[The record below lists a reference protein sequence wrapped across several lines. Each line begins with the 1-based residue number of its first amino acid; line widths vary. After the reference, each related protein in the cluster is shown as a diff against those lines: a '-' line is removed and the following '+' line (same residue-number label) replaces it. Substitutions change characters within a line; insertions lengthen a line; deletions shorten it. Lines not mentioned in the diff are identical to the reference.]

1 METVLVTD
9 ADSLLGRMLCSELID
24 GGFKVIGHVRGH
36 DFPPFPL
43 EVTVVVAS
51 EFQESIAIWNET
63 VAPIN
68 HVVFGQSNSDGEGE
82 SEVQDFGDLVATLDF
97 ELTRFLAEL
106 QASGKLLM
114 RNDGGQIW
122 VLTQEDSMSYY
133 TSSPSSPIRT
143 RAQHGAVKSFA
154 KELFRFGV
162 RLNCANIQLLAEQTS
177 PEDWQAA
184 GKGLKAF
191 AMKFKPNS
199 TAAIAKTLRCFL
211 EQPDLPVAGMIV
223 PIGIGFP
230 ETNV

>member
-1 METVLVTD
+1 
-9 ADSLLGRMLCSELID
+9 
-24 GGFKVIGHVRGH
+24 
-36 DFPPFPL
+36 
-43 EVTVVVAS
+43 
-51 EFQESIAIWNET
+51 
-63 VAPIN
+63 
-68 HVVFGQSNSDGEGE
+68 
-82 SEVQDFGDLVATLDF
+82 FGDLASSLDF

-106 QASGKLLM
+106 QAIGKLLV

-133 TSSPSSPIRT
+133 TSSSSSPIRT

-162 RLNCANIQLLAEQTS
+162 RLNCANVQLLAEQAS
-177 PEDWQAA
+177 QEEWDAA
-184 GKGLKAF
+184 RKGVKAF

-211 EQPDLPVAGMIV
+211 EQSDLPVAGMIV